1 MRTANP
7 AGRQAGEARYL
18 YRPGRSAF
26 MREWTRNRRSKLA
39 DRWADS
45 RPDHTTA
52 PAPPD
57 KTAPALLAQRWHEL
71 RWTPMSSRGWC
82 RGSWCWWL
90 VMVVGLG
97 RGGRRDDN

>member
-57 KTAPALLAQRWHEL
+57 KTAPALLAEGVAQTGVLSAAVKTIR
-71 RWTPMSSRGWC
+71 
-82 RGSWCWWL
+82 
-90 VMVVGLG
+90 
-97 RGGRRDDN
+97 